1 MEIKE
6 TLTRQVGN
14 DIITM
19 TDDRA
24 SLITSQISENNSKGI
39 ELYFNNC
46 ELIKEMRDNNG
57 FYLLGYSSFK
67 EYADEMFDSGETQAK
82 NMCLIAK
89 YFGKENDD
97 KSWTIVDKEILKK
110 FSATQLYYIGQLQ
123 GFDGSIAKAIEF
135 YGFEYNED
143 KQRYTTT
150 TAVLRELV
158 KFEKNHKKALSIAD
172 VNELKSKLTTGNEPT
187 GNEPTGNEPT
197 GNEPTGNEPTGNEPT
212 GNEPTGNEPTDK
224 EKLNDYGRMK
234 SDYSRVERLATTA
247 TKAIGDI
254 LIILDSNDKDKVK
267 LDKIHKLILEL
278 KTPQKSDN
286 K

>member
-19 TDDRA
+19 SDDRA
-24 SLITSQISENNSKGI
+24 TLITSQISENNAKGI
-39 ELYFNNC
+39 DLYFQNC

-57 FYLLGYSSFK
+57 YYLLGYSSFK

-135 YGFEYNED
+135 YGFEYNAE

-150 TAVLRELV
+150 TSVLRDLV

-172 VNELKSKLTTGNEPT
+172 LNELKSKVEPKT
-187 GNEPTGNEPT
+187 EEPKTE
-197 GNEPTGNEPTGNEPT
+197 
-212 GNEPTGNEPTDK
+212 EPTDK
-224 EKLNDYGRMK
+224 DKLSDYGRMK
-234 SDYSRVERLATTA
+234 SDYDRVERLATIA
-247 TKAIGDI
+247 TDAIGKI
-254 LIILDSNDKDKVK
+254 LIILDGNDKDKVK
-267 LDKIHKLILEL
+267 VDKVRKLIMDL
-278 KTPQKSDN
+278 KTPQ
-286 K
+286 

>member
-172 VNELKSKLTTGNEPT
+172 VNELKAKIDNSTADNSTADNST
-187 GNEPTGNEPT
+187 ADNSTADS
-197 GNEPTGNEPTGNEPT
+197 
-212 GNEPTGNEPTDK
+212 EPTDK
-224 EKLNDYGRMK
+224 EKLSDYGRMK

-247 TKAIGDI
+247 TTAIGDI
-254 LIILDSNDKDKVK
+254 LLILDSNDKDKVK
-267 LDKIHKLILEL
+267 LDKIRNLILEL
-278 KTPQKSDN
+278 KSPQKGDN
-286 K
+286 E

>member
-6 TLTRQVGN
+6 TITRQVGN
-14 DIITM
+14 DVITM

-135 YGFEYNED
+135 YGFEYNSD

-172 VNELKSKLTTGNEPT
+172 VNELKAKIEPTANEPT
-187 GNEPTGNEPT
+187 A
-197 GNEPTGNEPTGNEPT
+197 
-212 GNEPTGNEPTDK
+212 NEPTDK

-234 SDYSRVERLATTA
+234 SDYNRVERLANTA
-247 TKAIGDI
+247 TTAIGDI
-254 LIILDSNDKDKVK
+254 LLILDSNDKDKVK
-267 LDKIHKLILEL
+267 LDKIRKLILEL

-286 K
+286 E

>member
-172 VNELKSKLTTGNEPT
+172 VNELKSKLTTANESTANEPT
-187 GNEPTGNEPT
+187 A
-197 GNEPTGNEPTGNEPT
+197 
-212 GNEPTGNEPTDK
+212 NEPTDK
-224 EKLNDYGRMK
+224 EKLSDYGRMK
-234 SDYSRVERLATTA
+234 SDYSRVERLASTA
-247 TKAIGDI
+247 TTAIGDI

-267 LDKIHKLILEL
+267 LDKIRKLILEL
-278 KTPQKSDN
+278 KTPQKNDN
-286 K
+286 E

>member
-57 FYLLGYSSFK
+57 FYLLGYSTFK

-150 TAVLRELV
+150 TAVLREIV

-172 VNELKSKLTTGNEPT
+172 VNELKDKLNKTDNSTADNST
-187 GNEPTGNEPT
+187 AD
-197 GNEPTGNEPTGNEPT
+197 
-212 GNEPTGNEPTDK
+212 NEPTDK

-234 SDYSRVERLATTA
+234 SDYNRVERLATTA
-247 TKAIGDI
+247 TTAIGDI

-267 LDKIHKLILEL
+267 LDKIRKLILEL
-278 KTPQKSDN
+278 KSPQKGDN
-286 K
+286 E

>member
-172 VNELKSKLTTGNEPT
+172 VNELKSKLTTANESTANEPT
-187 GNEPTGNEPT
+187 A
-197 GNEPTGNEPTGNEPT
+197 
-212 GNEPTGNEPTDK
+212 NEPTDK
-224 EKLNDYGRMK
+224 EKLSHYGRMK
-234 SDYSRVERLATTA
+234 SDYSRVERLASTA
-247 TKAIGDI
+247 TTAIGDI

-267 LDKIHKLILEL
+267 LDKIRKLILEL
-278 KTPQKSDN
+278 KTPQKNDN
-286 K
+286 E

>member
-172 VNELKSKLTTGNEPT
+172 VNELKSKLTTANESTANEPT
-187 GNEPTGNEPT
+187 ANEPTANEPT
-197 GNEPTGNEPTGNEPT
+197 ANEPTA
-212 GNEPTGNEPTDK
+212 NEPTDK
-224 EKLNDYGRMK
+224 EKLSDYGRMK
-234 SDYSRVERLATTA
+234 SDYSRVERLASTA
-247 TKAIGDI
+247 TTAIGDI

-267 LDKIHKLILEL
+267 LDKIRKLILEL
-278 KTPQKSDN
+278 KTPQKNDN
-286 K
+286 E

>member
-57 FYLLGYSSFK
+57 FYLLGYSTFK

-150 TAVLRELV
+150 TAVLREIV

-172 VNELKSKLTTGNEPT
+172 VNELKDKLNKTDNSTADNST
-187 GNEPTGNEPT
+187 AD
-197 GNEPTGNEPTGNEPT
+197 
-212 GNEPTGNEPTDK
+212 NEPTDK

-234 SDYSRVERLATTA
+234 SDYNRVERLASTA
-247 TKAIGDI
+247 TTAIGDI

-267 LDKIHKLILEL
+267 LDKIRKLILEL

-286 K
+286 E

>member
-172 VNELKSKLTTGNEPT
+172 INELKAKIEPTANEPT
-187 GNEPTGNEPT
+187 A
-197 GNEPTGNEPTGNEPT
+197 
-212 GNEPTGNEPTDK
+212 NEPTDK

-234 SDYSRVERLATTA
+234 SDYNRVERLATTA
-247 TKAIGDI
+247 TTAIGDI
-254 LIILDSNDKDKVK
+254 LIILDSNDKDRVK
-267 LDKIHKLILEL
+267 LDKIRKLILEL

-286 K
+286 E

>member
-172 VNELKSKLTTGNEPT
+172 VNELKAKI
-187 GNEPTGNEPT
+187 
-197 GNEPTGNEPTGNEPT
+197 EPTGNEPT
-212 GNEPTGNEPTDK
+212 GNEPTGNEPTDNEPTDK

-234 SDYSRVERLATTA
+234 SDYNRVERLATTA
-247 TKAIGDI
+247 TTAIGDI

-267 LDKIHKLILEL
+267 LDKIRKLILEL
-278 KTPQKSDN
+278 KTPQKGDN
-286 K
+286 E

>member
-6 TLTRQVGN
+6 TITRQVGN
-14 DIITM
+14 DVITM

-24 SLITSQISENNSKGI
+24 SLITSQISENNSRGI

-97 KSWTIVDKEILKK
+97 KSWSIVDKEILKK

-135 YGFEYNED
+135 YGFEYNAE

-172 VNELKSKLTTGNEPT
+172 VNELKAKIEPKT
-187 GNEPTGNEPT
+187 EEPK
-197 GNEPTGNEPTGNEPT
+197 
-212 GNEPTGNEPTDK
+212 TDK

-234 SDYSRVERLATTA
+234 SDYSRVERLANTA
-247 TKAIGDI
+247 TTAIGDI
-254 LIILDSNDKDKVK
+254 LLILDSNDKDKVK
-267 LDKIHKLILEL
+267 LDKIRKLILDL
-278 KTPQKSDN
+278 KAPQNSDN
-286 K
+286 E

>member
-39 ELYFNNC
+39 ELYFSNC

-97 KSWTIVDKEILKK
+97 KSWTIVDKDILKK

-135 YGFEYNED
+135 YGFKYDED

-150 TAVLRELV
+150 AAVLRELV
-158 KFEKNHKKALSIAD
+158 KFEKNHKRALSIAD
-172 VNELKSKLTTGNEPT
+172 VNELKAKTEPKT
-187 GNEPTGNEPT
+187 EEPKTEEP
-197 GNEPTGNEPTGNEPT
+197 N
-212 GNEPTGNEPTDK
+212 DK
-224 EKLNDYGRMK
+224 EKLADYGRMK
-234 SDYSRVERLATTA
+234 SDYDRVDRLATTA
-247 TKAIGDI
+247 TDAIGKI
-254 LIILDSNDKDKVK
+254 LIILDSKDKDKDK
-267 LDKIHKLILEL
+267 CDKIRKLIMEL
-278 KTPQKSDN
+278 KAPQKSDN